1 VASKADVAPAN
12 KRPVIAFLISCLLS
26 MSAYNDPLDVGS
38 STRSKGIQ
46 APIKQR
52 LTHGCKCW

>member
-1 VASKADVAPAN
+1 VAPAN

-46 APIKQR
+46 ARIKQR